1 MKCVNKHKDAK
12 MKDRREEKKHQHQQY
27 LYTIQSHVF
36 PLFIYL
42 FEVNSYQLHS
52 TWNEQLRQIKML
64 PRTPSKGL
72 RKLRLHLCHSLSS
85 LLLFVIMILPSGS
98 VGKSPK
104 QILLGTKYSDTSSL
118 NEDKRWEKA
127 SSASY
132 IHNHVK
138 HRTTPY

>member
-1 MKCVNKHKDAK
+1 
-12 MKDRREEKKHQHQQY
+12 
-27 LYTIQSHVF
+27 
-36 PLFIYL
+36 
-42 FEVNSYQLHS
+42 
-52 TWNEQLRQIKML
+52 ML

-138 HRTTPY
+138 HRTTPYWYRRKTGEQEAPVVLLDWNLECNDPLQASTFEDSVQFFYAGQYTILQDINLIWGTYPKC